1 MTVLSTQDEGKVLI
15 DIEGEEIGVVTAVDP
30 NEQVAF
36 VDPEPG
42 IADSVIQGLGFGN
55 ANDDDIEVPADSVA
69 TITDTELRVARD
81 L

>member
-15 DIEGEEIGVVTAVDP
+15 DIEGEEIGVVTDVDP
-30 NEQVAF
+30 HEQVAF
-36 VDPEPG
+36 VDPDPSV
-42 IADSVIQGLGFGN
+42 ANSVIQGLGFGD
-55 ANDDDIEVPADSVA
+55 AGEDDIEVPADSVA

>member
-15 DIEGEEIGVVTAVDP
+15 DIEGEEIGVVTEVDP
-30 NEQVAF
+30 HEQVAF
-36 VDPEPG
+36 IDPEPSV
-42 IADSVIQGLGFGN
+42 ANSVIQGLGFGD
-55 ANDDDIEVPADSVA
+55 AGEDDIEVPANSVA